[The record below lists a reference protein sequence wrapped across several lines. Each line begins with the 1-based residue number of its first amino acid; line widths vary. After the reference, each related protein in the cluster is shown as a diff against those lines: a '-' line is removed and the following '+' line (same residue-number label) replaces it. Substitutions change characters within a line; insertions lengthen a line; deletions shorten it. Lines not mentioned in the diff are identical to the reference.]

1 MRIISMLFGAFVG
14 LILMFGVIAVWW
26 FITVKWFD
34 WSDAVFLTG
43 IICTAI
49 VLVVG
54 PWVLCLL

>member
-43 IICTAI
+43 IICTAVI
-49 VLVVG
+49 LVG
-54 PWVLCLL
+54 ALGALYLL